1 MKHIQFFKSVFL
13 LVLFFAA
20 VPLLSQAQDGWNWGD
35 EPQKAKEKYT
45 LLSDDVKAGNFDRA
59 KQPLAWLLAK
69 TPDLNKS
76 LYMKGADIYEGLVKA
91 AEDGEQK
98 SIYED
103 SALVMYDLR
112 IKYFQDEAN
121 VLNRKGGLAMTYL
134 QDRPE
139 KYPELFE
146 LYTKIV
152 ELNGNDSFYYNV
164 NYAMY
169 LAGVMLKSERFTE
182 EEIIALHEKLTK
194 IVDTNIAK
202 DDDFKQYWE
211 KAKEY
216 IDSEFS
222 AGVTMDCEKINKFL
236 MPKLAEDPD
245 NVEMIEQ
252 VLAQMLKAKCL
263 DDPKFLELATKLAE
277 AKPSFGRFAFL
288 YKYYLGKGD
297 NTRAIEYIKKA
308 EGYAESASDKAD
320 LYMLMAGIYRS
331 QGDKSTARS
340 YYQKAASTDASKTS
354 EAYTGIGDLYMGS
367 SSQCTNSN
375 PVLARA
381 VFIAAYNAYNRAGNG
396 AKAAQAQQYFPRR
409 EDAFNHGGAGT
420 TVNVGCWIGETVT
433 IPALENLPK

>member
-1 MKHIQFFKSVFL
+1 MKHIQFLKSTFL
-13 LVLFFAA
+13 LVLLLATT
-20 VPLLSQAQDGWNWGD
+20 PLFAQDGWNWGD

-45 LLSDDVKAGNFDRA
+45 LLSDDAKAGNFERA
-59 KQPLAWLLAK
+59 RHPLAWLLTK

-76 LYMKGADIYEGLVKA
+76 LYMKGADIYEGLVKNT
-91 AEDGEQK
+91 EDGDKK
-98 SIYED
+98 SVYED

-139 KYPELFE
+139 RYPELFD

-169 LAGVMLKSERFTE
+169 LAGVMFKSERYTE
-182 EEIIALHEKLTK
+182 EEIISLHEKLTK
-194 IVDTNIAK
+194 IVDANIAK
-202 DDDFKQYWE
+202 NDDYKQYWD

-216 IDSEFS
+216 IDSEFA

-245 NVEMIEQ
+245 NIDMIEE
-252 VLAQMLKAKCL
+252 VLAQMLKAECL
-263 DDPKFLELATKLAE
+263 DDPKFLELAIKLAD
-277 AKPSFGRFAFL
+277 AKPSFGRYAFL
-288 YKYYLGKGD
+288 YKYYLRQKD
-297 NTRAIEYIKKA
+297 NTKALDYIKKA
-308 EGYAESASDKAD
+308 EEYAENNAQKAD
-320 LYMLMAGIYRS
+320 LYILMGGIYRS
-331 QGDKSTARS
+331 QGAKSTARS
-340 YYQKAASTDASKTS
+340 YYQKAAATDASKTS
-354 EAYTGIGDLYMGS
+354 EAYTAIGDLYMGS
-367 SSQCTNSN
+367 SGECTNSN

-381 VFIAAYNAYNRAGNG
+381 VFIAAFNAYTRAGNG
-396 AKAAQAQQYFPRR
+396 AKAAQAKQYFPRR

-433 IPALENLPK
+433 IPALDQLPK

>member
-1 MKHIQFFKSVFL
+1 MKHTKILQNI
-13 LVLFFAA
+13 LVLA
-20 VPLLSQAQDGWNWGD
+20 LLFVSASTFAQDGWNWGS

-45 LLSDDVKAGNFDRA
+45 LFSDDVNAGNFDAAR
-59 KQPLAWLLAK
+59 KPFTWLLVN

-76 LYMKGADIYEGLVKA
+76 LYMKGADVYEGLVKA
-91 AEDGEQK
+91 TEDGDKK

-146 LYTKIV
+146 LYKKIV
-152 ELNGNDSFYYNV
+152 ELNGNDAFYYNV
-164 NYAMY
+164 NYVMY
-169 LAGVMLKSERFTE
+169 LAGVMFKSERFTE

-202 DDDFKQYWE
+202 DDAFKEYWA

-216 IDSEFS
+216 IDSEF
-222 AGVTMDCEKINKFL
+222 AADVTLDCDKINKFL
-236 MPKLAEDPD
+236 MPKLAENPD

-263 DDPKFLELATKLAE
+263 DDPKFLELAIKLSE
-277 AKPSFGRFAFL
+277 AKPSFGRISFL

-297 NTRAIEYIKKA
+297 NAKGLEYLKKA
-308 EGYAESASDKAD
+308 EGYAESAADKAD
-320 LYMLMAGIYRS
+320 LNMIMAGIYRT

-340 YYQKAASTDASKTS
+340 YYQKAAATDASKTYD
-354 EAYTGIGDLYMGS
+354 AYTGIGDLYMGS
-367 SSQCTNSN
+367 SGQCTNSN

-381 VFIAAYNAYNRAGNG
+381 VFIAAFNAYNRAGNG
-396 AKAAQAQQYFPRR
+396 TKAAQAQQQFPSR
-409 EDAFNHGGAGT
+409 EAAFNHGGAGT

-433 IPALENLPK
+433 IPSLENLPKR